1 MKWSSRFLLAFAA
14 LIHLGMLIGWRW
26 QTPLVP
32 YFFDATVL
40 SGGRGLDF
48 YSIYQAGYNARHGAD
63 VYEGDPAK
71 VEIAAPYF
79 TPYRYLPIV
88 AYTVGAA
95 LSLFSP
101 LTAYKIWVVVVE
113 LTLLLCVFVTYRRVR
128 DPNLFARLT
137 VMWLC
142 FTPFYLELFMG
153 QFSLVQGALVFG
165 MLCLTPLP
173 ATASP
178 DDDEAVVRRG
188 GSRNASPPLPKRK
201 RSLRERGLGGEA
213 SWWFDALWLT
223 SILWKINTII
233 FVPVLLRLRR
243 YRALVIAAIVVAL
256 TTVPYFLMFP
266 THLRNFLLNNFGNG
280 VTGHE
285 LGNLGFRQLIFEL
298 LATAGAS
305 PALQR
310 LTQLAVVALVLGL
323 SLFVTFYPFR
333 LSLSPFHLKFGIW
346 NFGFSP
352 TSDFQPPTSTLLSL
366 WLTAFFLVSPQIW
379 EHHYVMLLPALVVAY
394 WQERNGFILILWLLL
409 ALPTPFRFIGL
420 QPVIAANPDL
430 RAFALEPAWQPL
442 LQHASK
448 AAPTL
453 LLFLYLAAPMMQRR
467 RGYLKSP

>member
-1 MKWSSRFLLAFAA
+1 MKWSSRFLLALAA

-26 QTPLVP
+26 QRPLVP

-63 VYEGDPAK
+63 IYEGDPAK
-71 VEIAAPYF
+71 VEIAVPYF

-95 LSLFSP
+95 LNLFSP

-128 DPNLFARLT
+128 DPDLFARLAA
-137 VMWLC
+137 MWLC
-142 FTPFYLELFMG
+142 FTPYYLELFMG

-165 MLCLTPLP
+165 MLLLADPHPQPL
-173 ATASP
+173 SLK
-178 DDDEAVVRRG
+178 RRG
-188 GSRNASPPLPKRK
+188 EPPLPPG
-201 RSLRERGLGGEA
+201 ERAGVRGA
-213 SWWFDALWLT
+213 SYTSDLLWLA

-233 FVPVLLRLRR
+233 FAPVFLRLRR

-256 TTVPYFLMFP
+256 TTVPYFLIFP
-266 THLRNFLLNNFGNG
+266 AHLRDFLLNNFGNG

-285 LGNLGFRQLIFEL
+285 LGNLGFRQLMFEL
-298 LATAGAS
+298 LAVAGAS

-310 LTQLAVVALVLGL
+310 LIQLALVALVLGL
-323 SLFVTFYPFR
+323 SFIITFHPVR
-333 LSLSPFHLKFGIW
+333 LSLRPFHLKFEFW
-346 NFGFSP
+346 NLEFP
-352 TSDFQPPTSTLLSL
+352 TSHLPPPTSTLLSL

-379 EHHYVMLLPALVVAY
+379 EHHYVMLLPVLVVAY
-394 WQERNGFILILWLLL
+394 WQEHNWLVLIIWLLL
-409 ALPTPFRFIGL
+409 ALPTPFGFIGL
-420 QPVIAANPDL
+420 QPLIAANPDL
-430 RAFALEPAWQPL
+430 RAFPLEPAWQPL

-448 AAPTL
+448 AVPTL
-453 LLFLYLAAPMMQRR
+453 MLFLYLAALTQGRSGQTR
-467 RGYLKSP
+467 VV